1 MFEFLKEKTKKGK
14 FEEFLSK
21 SAIDELANDED
32 FLLYMAILMKGIE
45 DPADTVQ
52 FCMSVILAIN
62 THLGV
67 SQEDF
72 KAICNIL
79 QETYAEHD
87 DDVKLHQSM
96 RKYNLV

>member
-21 SAIDELANDED
+21 SAIEELQDDED
-32 FLLYMAILMKGIE
+32 FLLYMSLLMKGIE

-62 THLGV
+62 TPLGV

-79 QETYAEHD
+79 QETYAKHD

-96 RKYNLV
+96 RKYNLI